1 MIEAVFDQM
10 QQLYEILGSTA
21 QISPWVYLLVMIGG
35 VASAISPCYVPVLAM
50 FGGYVGGYA
59 PETKT
64 GGLRLALP
72 FILGNAVT
80 LAAVGAIATIVGK
93 TALNV
98 FTGYQLDRWI
108 PGIVG
113 VVTGLQLVGILRLKM
128 PVISTLDWE
137 RRPGTGFGSFALG
150 LPFGLVVTPC
160 TIPIF
165 FAIVAFVAVQG
176 SVLHGAL
183 LMGAYALGRG
193 IILTAVAV
201 SVGLLKA
208 FNIARSS
215 RYVARASGILL
226 LAISIGLLFFYDT
239 YGQFTAPLSSSPSAT
254 GLVLGEERGEDHA
267 GHGSV
272 VSIDQN
278 GAKVT
283 LRHDEMKNLMP
294 PMTMQF
300 NVQSSGL
307 LKDLRV
313 GDKVQFTLNV
323 HGGDFIITR
332 IEREQQK
339 TTDH

>member
-1 MIEAVFDQM
+1 MIEAIFGQM
-10 QQLYEILGSTA
+10 QQLYEVLGSTA
-21 QISPWVYLLVMIGG
+21 QISPWVYFLVMIGG
-35 VASAISPCYVPVLAM
+35 VASAISPCYVPVLAK

-59 PETKT
+59 RQSKT

-80 LAAVGAIATIVGK
+80 LAAVGAIATILGK
-93 TALNV
+93 TALNL

-108 PGIVG
+108 PGVVG
-113 VVTGLQLVGILRLKM
+113 LLMGLQLLGILKLRM
-128 PVISTLDWE
+128 PIISTLDWE
-137 RRPGTGFGSFALG
+137 RTPGTGFGSFALG

-165 FAIVAFVAVQG
+165 FAIVAFVALQG
-176 SVLHGAL
+176 SILHGAL
-183 LMGAYALGRG
+183 LMVAYALGRG
-193 IILTAVAV
+193 IILTTVAV

-208 FNIARSS
+208 LNIARSS
-215 RYVARASGILL
+215 RYVARASGVLILL
-226 LAISIGLLFFYDT
+226 VSIGLLLFYDT
-239 YGQFTAPLSSSPSAT
+239 YGQFTARWSSSPSDT
-254 GLVLGEERGEDHA
+254 GQVLGRERGENHV
-267 GHGSV
+267 GLGSV

-283 LRHDEMKNLMP
+283 LKHDEIRGLMP

-300 NVQSSGL
+300 NVQPAEM
-307 LKDLRV
+307 LKGFRV

-332 IEREQQK
+332 IEK
-339 TTDH
+339 NN